1 MIGHVELKVIHQSA
15 AALSILGFIIRGGL
29 MIAQSAMLRE
39 RWMRSWPHLIDTT
52 LLVSGIW
59 MAANLH
65 FSPANSPWLTAKIVA
80 LLIYIA
86 LGFVALRLGRTYRIR
101 IAAFTA
107 ALACFAYIGLVAVK
121 RSPWPF

>member
-1 MIGHVELKVIHQSA
+1 MIGHAELKVIHQA
-15 AALSILGFIIRGGL
+15 AAVLSILGFIIRGGL
-29 MIAQSAMLRE
+29 MVAQSAMLRE
-39 RWMRSWPHLIDTT
+39 RWMRSWPHLIDTA

-59 MAANLH
+59 MAVNLH

-86 LGFVALRLGRTYRIR
+86 LGFVALRLGRTYRLR
-101 IAAFTA
+101 IVAFTA